1 MGTPREVAR
10 GREGYPARLESLAD
24 PPERV
29 FLEGPWDEA
38 GPMVAIV
45 GSRKATGDGQDV
57 AASIAGGLARNGV
70 AILSG
75 LALGIDAAAHRAALD
90 AGGRSGAVLG
100 TPLDR
105 TYPRVH
111 HELQRRLAG
120 SLGILSEHAPGS
132 HATPGTFATRNR
144 LLAALAD
151 AVIVVEGREGSGGL
165 ITADHARRLG
175 RPLGAVPWDP
185 RGIAAAA
192 PLRLIREGATLVRG
206 FEDAFE
212 LIPPER
218 RGGRVLAPLDG
229 EPGFHGDDGARRTEG
244 LGPLESRLLAALRRH
259 PEPLDA
265 AAARSGLGAR
275 EAGAALVTLEI
286 GGLAAREPG
295 GLVRRVEPG
304 RAPARAKARNEEGRS

>member
-10 GREGYPARLESLAD
+10 GYDGYPGRFESLAD

-29 FLEGPWDEA
+29 FLEGPWDDA
-38 GPMVAIV
+38 GPRVAIV
-45 GSRKATGDGQDV
+45 GSRHATGDGQDV
-57 AASIAGGLARNGV
+57 AAWIADRLARSGV

-75 LALGIDAAAHRAALD
+75 LALGIDAAAHRAALE

-105 TYPRVH
+105 TYPRAH

-132 HATPGTFATRNR
+132 HATPGTFASRNR

-151 AVIVVEGREGSGGL
+151 AVLVVEGRERSGAL
-165 ITADHARRLG
+165 ITADYARRLG

-185 RGIAAAA
+185 REIAAAA

-206 FEDAFE
+206 PADAFA

-218 RGGRVLAPLDG
+218 RGDLALFEEEPGARLDG
-229 EPGFHGDDGARRTEG
+229 NGADRTVG
-244 LGPLESRLLAALRRH
+244 LGPIESRLLAALRRH
-259 PEPLDA
+259 AEPLDA
-265 AAARSGLGAR
+265 AAARSGLGPR

-295 GLVRRVEPG
+295 GLVRRVG
-304 RAPARAKARNEEGRS
+304 RR